1 MPLIEKAWAKS
12 HGGYDNINKGRSS
25 ECLRDLTG
33 APAFTFSIDD
43 KQINIARKVQKG
55 FMKNYIMTAFAD
67 SRMNKNNAK
76 EKIQK
81 NHTYALINYYDYE
94 DHQFKE

>member
-12 HGGYDNINKGRSS
+12 HGGYDQINKGRSS

-33 APAFTFSIDD
+33 APAFTYDINDEKIDIG
-43 KQINIARKVQKG
+43 KKVQKAFRHG
-55 FMKNYIMTAFAD
+55 YIMTAFAD
-67 SRMNKNNAK
+67 SKKNKDNVK

-81 NHTYALINYYDYE
+81 NHTYALINVLDYE
-94 DHQFKE
+94 YKLDK